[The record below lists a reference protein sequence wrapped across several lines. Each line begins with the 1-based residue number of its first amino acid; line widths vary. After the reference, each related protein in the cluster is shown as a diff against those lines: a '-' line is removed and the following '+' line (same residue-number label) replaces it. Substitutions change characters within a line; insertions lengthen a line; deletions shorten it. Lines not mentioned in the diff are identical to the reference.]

1 MGIIGTFYGLMIG
14 LNHFDP
20 STPEQV
26 TSSVNNLLHDVLY
39 AFLGSA
45 VAIAA
50 SIFITWLE
58 KLSIAKCYKYL
69 ENLPPLSTSS
79 TLAA

>member
-26 TSSVNNLLHDVLY
+26 SSSVNNLLRDVLY

-45 VAIAA
+45 FAIFA
-50 SIFITWLE
+50 SILVT
-58 KLSIAKCYKYL
+58 A
-69 ENLPPLSTSS
+69 
-79 TLAA
+79 

>member
-1 MGIIGTFYGLMIG
+1 MIG

-26 TSSVNNLLHDVLY
+26 SSSVNNLLHDVLY

-45 VAIAA
+45 FAIFA
-50 SIFITWLE
+50 SIIVTWLE

-69 ENLPPLSTSS
+69 ENSQLPWTPFMTVVLVRS
-79 TLAA
+79 TLPRW